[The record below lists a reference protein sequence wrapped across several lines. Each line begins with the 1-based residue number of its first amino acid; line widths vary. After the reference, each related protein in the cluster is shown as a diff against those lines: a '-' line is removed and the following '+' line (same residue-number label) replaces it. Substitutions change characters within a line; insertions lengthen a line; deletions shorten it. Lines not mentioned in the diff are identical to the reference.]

1 MESISLKSQE
11 IISTYEANL
20 DILAEE
26 FDKLAIDY
34 SPEYDKYELD
44 EVVVGA
50 ITPYVS
56 RFAFIVTGCML
67 IQVFD
72 RCEGVS
78 LIGSRWKIP
87 PS

>member
-1 MESISLKSQE
+1 MKSQE
-11 IISTYEANL
+11 IASTYEANL
-20 DILAEE
+20 DAFAED
-26 FDKLAIDY
+26 FDKLTVDY

-56 RFAFIVTGCML
+56 PFAAILTGCAP
-67 IQVFD
+67 IQDFD

-78 LIGSRWKIP
+78 LIGNLWKIL